1 MLSGSEATVE
11 EANEVDNRL
20 STVIKPLAVVA
31 VVGLDIIFAFV
42 VVVVVLAVVVVVVI
56 VEADVVVV
64 LVVGELVAATKE
76 IQHAI
81 GSLDC
86 LYDFCPS
93 AERLFSAPRN
103 SNKMNAFKS

>member
-31 VVGLDIIFAFV
+31 VVGLDIIFACV
-42 VVVVVLAVVVVVVI
+42 VVVVVLVVVI
-56 VEADVVVV
+56 VEVDAVVV
-64 LVVGELVAATKE
+64 LVVGELVAATNR

-86 LYDFCPS
+86 
-93 AERLFSAPRN
+93 
-103 SNKMNAFKS
+103 